1 MQKSNKNN
9 QLHMLS
15 YATFIKMTKK
25 MKPKVK
31 VKVKLVENSLKKQGQ
46 AIRNLVKK
54 STQNC

>member
-1 MQKSNKNN
+1 
-9 QLHMLS
+9 
-15 YATFIKMTKK
+15 
-25 MKPKVK
+25 MKPK